1 LPQDALDMT
10 MPVDPRGILATDA
23 PHPPHGGLDVE
34 GLLSARSRSID
45 ASGIRRVFDLGATLE
60 NPINLSIGQP
70 DFPVPDPIKRAAIA
84 AIEGDHNGYTPTQG
98 IAPLRTA
105 IRQRLLDRAGWAV
118 DDPSI
123 DVLVT
128 SGTSGGLLLAA
139 LALLEPGDEI
149 VVPDPYFVMY
159 PQLGPLTGGRVTTCS
174 TYPDFRMTAE
184 RVEPLLTD
192 RTKAVLLNSPSNPC
206 GVVATESELRDL
218 VDLCRRRGVLL
229 VSDEIYDEFVFD
241 DALEH
246 GTCPTPARFEED
258 LLVIGGFGKTYGC
271 TGWRLGYA
279 AGPKGLIAEMAKIQ
293 QYTFVCAPTPAQ
305 HGVLA
310 SFDLSMRDHVD
321 AYARRRDLVV
331 ETLGPHAEVARPGG
345 AFYAFVE
352 VPPHLGLTGTEFVE
366 RAVEKRVLTIPG
378 KVFST
383 RDTHFRLSFATAED
397 RLREGLAIL
406 ADLLQG

>member
-1 LPQDALDMT
+1 MT
-10 MPVDPRGILATDA
+10 VPSDIRGIRATDA
-23 PHPPHGGLDVE
+23 PHPPHGGIDLDA
-34 GLLSARSRSID
+34 LLSARSRAID

-70 DFPVPDPIKRAAIA
+70 DFPVPEPIKRAAVA

-98 IAPLRTA
+98 LAPLRQA
-105 IRQRLLDRAGWAV
+105 IRRRLEDRAGWAA

-139 LALLEPGDEI
+139 MALLEAGDEI

-159 PQLGPLTGGRVTTCS
+159 PQLGPLTGGRVVTCS
-174 TYPDFRMTAE
+174 TYPDFRLTAE
-184 RVEPLLTD
+184 RVEPLLGP

-206 GVVATESELRDL
+206 GIVATETEVRDL

-229 VSDEIYDEFVFD
+229 ISDEIYDEFVFD

-258 LLVIGGFGKTYGC
+258 LLLIGGFGKTYAC

-279 AGPKGLIAEMAKIQ
+279 AGPKRLIAEMAKMQ

-310 SFDLSMRDHVD
+310 SFDVSMRDHVE
-321 AYARRRDLVV
+321 AYARRRDLVL
-331 ETLGPHAEVARPGG
+331 EKLSPHASVARPGG

-352 VPPHLGLTGTEFVE
+352 VPRHLGMTGTAFVE
-366 RAVEKRVLTIPG
+366 RAVAERVLTIPG
-378 KVFST
+378 AVFSE

-397 RLREGLAIL
+397 RLVEGLEIL
-406 ADLLQG
+406 ARLLRG